1 MESGSKQQLLKRIAA
16 LVSENKD
23 LKEKQRTLTESYNQ
37 LAGEVDQYKE
47 WIEKAKKEQDCT
59 SKQTFQQTK
68 FDTVTILFVE
78 IQGLSDVATVDNT
91 SSHMDKLDDFVLRF
105 NDIVE
110 KYQLVKLRSIG
121 DSFICAGG
129 IPEKNITNPI
139 TVTLAALEM
148 LYTVET
154 DLQNEENSVW
164 GLNIGMQMCLKLL
177 HFRCIL
183 ALKRLFSSF

>member
-1 MESGSKQQLLKRIAA
+1 MESGSNQQLLKRIAS

-23 LKEKQRTLTESYNQ
+23 LKEKQRILTETYNQ
-37 LAGEVDQYKE
+37 LAGELETYKE
-47 WIEKAKKEQDCT
+47 WIEKAKKEQDGT

-68 FDTVTILFVE
+68 FNTVTILFVE
-78 IQGLSDVATVDNT
+78 IQGLSDVAAVANT

-105 NDIVE
+105 NNIVE
-110 KYQLVKLRSIG
+110 KYQLVKLHSIG

-154 DLQNEENSVW
+154 DLQNEDNSVW
-164 GLNIGMQMCLKLL
+164 GLNIGIHTGSVTDRKST
-177 HFRCIL
+177 
-183 ALKRLFSSF
+183 RLNSSH